1 MSNTKKEKTDIVE
14 NKVERKPLAESLR
27 EWVASLHLGKPQA
40 VMAAVSVVV
49 MLAAFL
55 IFNNLSVS
63 YARRWDIDWGYYSIL
78 STFILLIAGI
88 IVNLPFVAKNV
99 KGFLPSGKSFCGLA
113 LLMIF
118 FSVFMFGNIS
128 NTHRVLSDETSW
140 ESMGLQMYFQHTGGI
155 CNEGVWTDGVLD
167 CKTEVN
173 NFKGKALG
181 FVYSLV
187 FNFMEPDRDTAL
199 LVNYPFYILSLLA
212 FFLALSKWFKS
223 SKLALAATAFLGGM
237 PIYLLQARSASTE
250 VLYICLLTFLM
261 AWYAFVPT
269 NKVTWKHFL
278 LTVPLLGFFAQTRQ
292 ETVFAFIPF
301 ALYYYRYFLEK
312 PYRLPAFIASVI
324 AVSWPSVNNM
334 AAYRGYDF
342 QGGEHAA
349 HSFENLWFNLKTN
362 IETMLNLETDPTFGG
377 IMMNPFYTTFTIIL
391 LAATVWLLVRMLV
404 FRRYIRGFILG
415 IFFCLQIFVIMFNVS
430 GTFTIDIN
438 QRYVLVAL
446 PMFALL
452 MALGLYDA
460 FEFTGSR
467 LFKSKIRE
475 DAAASIVMGLACL
488 LTLGLM
494 VYHAPSYRN
503 NMLYYK
509 NKLLGEEEFLNNEL
523 AGYPANSVFIY
534 SRPWQMLAQG
544 HSAFSERTF
553 EGWSTDVFADWM
565 QKSGGNIYLV
575 RGQDG
580 YGKVNRD
587 SRVVGFKTTDQIDK
601 ILDSYKHERVLIDA
615 KKFGYPLVIYK
626 ILSKKGVSQYAQN
639 FTVSEQKEG
648 TIILNKRFP
657 ETIACEY
664 TLNDEKQGDAIVTV
678 DADTLRLDSSKI
690 LMGMNR
696 AVFTCS
702 MPDGDTA
709 VIYRDFFMDSDRAIL
724 LSTLKIDRFSQD
736 WGDPQL
742 NESVEHHRL
751 TLDGEPFRYGIGSHA
766 NSSLEYTLLRGFDMF
781 HAVVGLDDESACGD
795 GAYFV
800 VKGDGRELARS
811 KKLYSMEKQKLDV
824 DIKGVNH
831 LNLKIEMGDN
841 KDCDHGDWANAWLE
855 AR

>member
-14 NKVERKPLAESLR
+14 NKVERKSLAESLR
-27 EWVASLHLGKPQA
+27 EWVDSLHLGKPQA

-362 IETMLNLETDPTFGG
+362 IETMLNLDTDPTFGG

-391 LAATVWLLVRMLV
+391 LASTVWLLVRMLV

-601 ILDSYKHERVLIDA
+601 ILDSYKHERMLVDA

-678 DADTLRLDSSKI
+678 DADTLRLDSQKI
-690 LMGMNR
+690 RNGMNR

-800 VKGDGRELARS
+800 VNGDGRELARS

>member
-14 NKVERKPLAESLR
+14 NKVERKSLAESLR
-27 EWVASLHLGKPQA
+27 EWVDSLHLGKPQA

-362 IETMLNLETDPTFGG
+362 IETMLNLDTDPTFGG

-460 FEFTGSR
+460 LEFSTKMR
-467 LFKSKIRE
+467 K
-475 DAAASIVMGLACL
+475 DAAATIIMGLACL

-601 ILDSYKHERVLIDA
+601 ILDSYKHERMLVDA

-678 DADTLRLDSSKI
+678 DADTLRLDSLKI
-690 LMGMNR
+690 RNGMNR

-800 VKGDGRELARS
+800 VNGDGRELARS